1 MREIESNLHSV
12 TAGNGALYACK
23 TEEYHDF
30 KPIECHDSAMPKYY
44 VHHGKR
50 AVYNKNAI
58 AYEKAGEKVEDE
70 FGRKIRMSRTILTAI
85 LPDLKVF
92 NIFKYKWF
100 SYCYFGH
107 RYCRTN
113 LWLAHLLV
121 LLINI
126 PLAFMDTL
134 FIITL
139 IMQVFFY
146 LVALF
151 KHISGVNNKAINMIY
166 YYSITIIAQMTGAY
180 RQLTGKS
187 KPFWEK
193 AESTR

>member
-1 MREIESNLHSV
+1 
-12 TAGNGALYACK
+12 
-23 TEEYHDF
+23 
-30 KPIECHDSAMPKYY
+30 
-44 VHHGKR
+44 
-50 AVYNKNAI
+50 
-58 AYEKAGEKVEDE
+58 
-70 FGRKIRMSRTILTAI
+70 
-85 LPDLKVF
+85 
-92 NIFKYKWF
+92 
-100 SYCYFGH
+100 
-107 RYCRTN
+107 
-113 LWLAHLLV
+113 
-121 LLINI
+121 
-126 PLAFMDTL
+126 MDTL